1 MFGAADK
8 VDPVRHLV
16 GTAAGWGGNP
26 EEDAKYLAVVP
37 KANDG
42 ATAHV
47 LKVKDVPVDGFWS
60 MTVYNANGFFEAPAN
75 AISVNNITAKRDA
88 DGSVTIHLGGDPKS
102 TNFLRIMPGWSNV
115 VRLYRPRAEILNS
128 TWTFPEPEAVR

>member
-1 MFGAADK
+1 MFGAAGK

-26 EEDAKYLAVVP
+26 EEDAKYLTVVP

-42 ATAHV
+42 ATPHV

-60 MTVYNANGFFEAPAN
+60 MTVYNAKGFFEAPDN

-88 DGSVTIHLGGDPKS
+88 DGTVTIHLGGDPKS
-102 TNFLRIMPGWSNV
+102 TNFCASCLAGVMSC
-115 VRLYRPRAEILNS
+115 AS
-128 TWTFPEPEAVR
+128 TGHEPKF